1 MSKAATILSDMKT
14 IRVSAAVIHDSGKIL
29 ATQRGYGDFKGM
41 WEFPGGKREEG
52 ETGEEAI
59 LREIKEELKANIS
72 IEKFLITVEYQ
83 YPNFFLIMDCYLCS
97 LLSEGLTLTEHEAAR
112 WLDIDN
118 LDSVEWLP
126 ADIDALNEVKK
137 HFGIDI

>member
-1 MSKAATILSDMKT
+1 MKT
-14 IRVSAAVIHDSGKIL
+14 IRVSAAVIHNNGKIL

-59 LREIKEELKANIS
+59 LREIKEELKADIS

-83 YPNFFLIMDCYLCS
+83 YPNFFLIMDCYLCTLIS
-97 LLSEGLTLTEHEAAR
+97 DGLTLTEHEDAR
-112 WLDIDN
+112 WLYIDN
-118 LDSVEWLP
+118 LDSVKWLP

>member
-1 MSKAATILSDMKT
+1 MKT
-14 IRVSAAVIHDSGKIL
+14 IRVSAAVIHDNGKIL

-52 ETGEEAI
+52 ETGGEAI
-59 LREIKEELKANIS
+59 LREIKEELKADIS

-83 YPNFFLIMDCYLCS
+83 YPNFFLIMDCYLCTLIS
-97 LLSEGLTLTEHEAAR
+97 DGLTLTEHEDAR

>member
-1 MSKAATILSDMKT
+1 MKT
-14 IRVSAAVIHDSGKIL
+14 IRVSAAVIHNNGKIL

-59 LREIKEELKANIS
+59 LREIKEELKADIS

-83 YPNFFLIMDCYLCS
+83 YPNFFLIMDCYLCTLIS
-97 LLSEGLTLTEHEAAR
+97 DGLTLTEHEDAR

>member
-1 MSKAATILSDMKT
+1 MKT
-14 IRVSAAVIHDSGKIL
+14 IRVSAAVIHDNGKIL

-59 LREIKEELKANIS
+59 LREIKEELKADIA

-83 YPNFFLIMDCYLCS
+83 YPNFFLIMDCYLCTLIS
-97 LLSEGLTLTEHEAAR
+97 DGLTLTEHEDAR
-112 WLDIDN
+112 WLDVDN
-118 LDSVEWLP
+118 LDVVEWLP
-126 ADIDALNEVKK
+126 ADIAALNAVKR
-137 HFGIDI
+137 HFGIEI

>member
-1 MSKAATILSDMKT
+1 MKT

>member
-1 MSKAATILSDMKT
+1 MKT
-14 IRVSAAVIHDSGKIL
+14 IRVSAAVIHNNGKIL

-59 LREIKEELKANIS
+59 LREIKEELKADIS

-83 YPNFFLIMDCYLCS
+83 YPNFFLIMDCYLCT
-97 LLSEGLTLTEHEAAR
+97 LISEGLTLTEHEDAR
-112 WLDIDN
+112 WLDINN

>member
-1 MSKAATILSDMKT
+1 MKT
-14 IRVSAAVIHDSGKIL
+14 IRVSAAVIHNNGKIL

-52 ETGEEAI
+52 ESGEEAI
-59 LREIKEELKANIS
+59 VREIREELKADIS

-83 YPNFFLIMDCYLCS
+83 YPNFFLIMDCYLCT
-97 LLSEGLTLTEHEAAR
+97 LISEGLTLTEHEDAR
-112 WLDIDN
+112 WLDINN